1 MVNDRAKL
9 MRKDVGFLKGVDRK
23 SSEKD
28 PGRTT
33 KKKKRIRWAALSV
46 LFLAGWMGWSMDSG
60 LNPANGWAREKKMVR
75 RNTNGGDVGPMVKL
89 KPLIVNLRDEGG
101 TRYVKTRIVLE
112 ITQEEYLQE
121 VETLTPPILDLI
133 ISILCDKNLA
143 DLRTPQFKEG
153 LKKEL
158 MEKSH
163 QMLGSQKIKNI
174 YFDEFIFQ

>member
-1 MVNDRAKL
+1 MVNDRERL
-9 MRKDVGFLKGVDRK
+9 MRKDVGFFKGAEGK

-28 PGRTT
+28 PGRTE
-33 KKKKRIRWAALSV
+33 KKRRIRWVALGV

-60 LNPANGWAREKKMVR
+60 PNPANGWALEKKTGK
-75 RNTNGGDVGPMVKL
+75 RNTNGEDVGPMVKL
-89 KPLIVNLRDEGG
+89 KPLIENLSDDGG
-101 TRYVKTRIVLE
+101 TRYVKTCIVLE
-112 ITQEEYLQE
+112 VTQEEYLQE
-121 VETLTPPILDLI
+121 VEALTPPILDLI
-133 ISILCDKNLA
+133 ISILCDKKLA

-158 MEKSH
+158 IEKSH